1 MSRDGLLL
9 TQRNQTP
16 AIDRLKIDQSFVRDI
31 PGDASDVAIVEAI
44 VSLSRT
50 LGLRVIVEG
59 VETEAQLGVLR
70 RLGCEEGQ
78 VICSA
83 GPCLSYKTSRA
94 GNGRGRSFRGGE
106 VRAGART
113 GKSTRFRNGKR
124 CALSPATTDPAPPP
138 QSNIRQAFRHVT
150 VSPSPRGMAPPD

>member
-59 VETEAQLGVLR
+59 WRPRRSLASYAASVARRVRLSVQPALASPTRPLERGTAVGAASVGVRCVLGR
-70 RLGCEEGQ
+70 GQ
-78 VICSA
+78 VSQRDFA
-83 GPCLSYKTSRA
+83 TVNA
-94 GNGRGRSFRGGE
+94 
-106 VRAGART
+106 
-113 GKSTRFRNGKR
+113 
-124 CALSPATTDPAPPP
+124 AL
-138 QSNIRQAFRHVT
+138 
-150 VSPSPRGMAPPD
+150 